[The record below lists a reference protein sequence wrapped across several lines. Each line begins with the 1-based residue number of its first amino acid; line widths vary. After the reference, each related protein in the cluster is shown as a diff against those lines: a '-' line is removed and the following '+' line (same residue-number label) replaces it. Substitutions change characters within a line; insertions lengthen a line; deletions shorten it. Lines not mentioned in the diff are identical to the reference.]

1 MCELM
6 MRKLDMLHVCSS
18 FVAGL
23 LGSNCFA
30 MEKNLKLTHSLKLTQ
45 ALTHHESE
53 QDDGH
58 HHRDVGV
65 EGPWKVAGSLTS
77 TSGGD
82 QVGGGRQ
89 GRWGKHGGRS
99 GWHIIHVVCQRIA
112 THCRADADFGRRTTR
127 LVSTT
132 AHAGTSANF
141 FNAVIPR
148 APIKPPTTAVAANAF
163 LLSFFLL

>member
-1 MCELM
+1 MCEL

-18 FVAGL
+18 L
-23 LGSNCFA
+23 LPGCWDLIVLLWRKTWNS
-30 MEKNLKLTHSLKLTQ
+30 LTHSLTHSST
-45 ALTHHESE
+45 LTHHESE

-77 TSGGD
+77 TSSRD

-99 GWHIIHVVCQRIA
+99 GWHIIIHVVCQRIA
-112 THCRADADFGRRTTR
+112 TTHCRADADFGRRSTR

-132 AHAGTSANF
+132 AHAGTSA
-141 FNAVIPR
+141 
-148 APIKPPTTAVAANAF
+148 KF
-163 LLSFFLL
+163 LQCSNSSSSNKTSSCCSSCY

>member
-18 FVAGL
+18 L
-23 LGSNCFA
+23 LPGCWDLIVLLWRKTWNS
-30 MEKNLKLTHSLKLTQ
+30 LTHSLKFTQ

-89 GRWGKHGGRS
+89 GRWGKHGGRR

-112 THCRADADFGRRTTR
+112 THCRADADFGRRNTR
-127 LVSTT
+127 LVSTNC
-132 AHAGTSANF
+132 ACRHICQFLHCSNSSSSNKTSNYC
-141 FNAVIPR
+141 
-148 APIKPPTTAVAANAF
+148 
-163 LLSFFLL
+163 SCC

>member
-1 MCELM
+1 MCEL
-6 MRKLDMLHVCSS
+6 MRKLDMLHVCS
-18 FVAGL
+18 AGCWDLIVL
-23 LGSNCFA
+23 LWRKTWNS
-30 MEKNLKLTHSLKLTQ
+30 LTQ

-65 EGPWKVAGSLTS
+65 ESPWKVAGSLTS

-99 GWHIIHVVCQRIA
+99 GWHIIIHVVCQRIA

-127 LVSTT
+127 LVSTS

-141 FNAVIPR
+141 VNAVIPR
-148 APIKPPTTAVAANAF
+148 APIKPPAAAVAANAF
-163 LLSFFLL
+163 LLSFYCKR